1 MKIKVIMAFFVIAI
15 SGCQPFD
22 IDESESTKD
31 ATIDLKRF
39 VDKDNG
45 VMCYENLSSKALS
58 CVAIKGN
65 KVNK

>member
-22 IDESESTKD
+22 IDEGESTKD

-39 VDKDNG
+39 VDKNNG
-45 VMCYENLSSKALS
+45 VVCYENLNSKALS

-65 KVNK
+65 EVSE